1 MLLTDHWEENT
12 AWNSSFK
19 ITNLFLSLAFFT
31 TSMNVTKS
39 VVLCAWTI
47 CWTMF
52 FTHLNYRYKEKSYN
66 KMHFYDDA
74 DGDDSLYLSL
84 KKR

>member
-1 MLLTDHWEENT
+1 
-12 AWNSSFK
+12 
-19 ITNLFLSLAFFT
+19 
-31 TSMNVTKS
+31 
-39 VVLCAWTI
+39 
-47 CWTMF
+47 MF

-74 DGDDSLYLSL
+74 DGDDSLYFSL

>member
-1 MLLTDHWEENT
+1 
-12 AWNSSFK
+12 
-19 ITNLFLSLAFFT
+19 
-31 TSMNVTKS
+31 
-39 VVLCAWTI
+39 
-47 CWTMF
+47 MF

-74 DGDDSLYLSL
+74 DADGDDSLYFSF